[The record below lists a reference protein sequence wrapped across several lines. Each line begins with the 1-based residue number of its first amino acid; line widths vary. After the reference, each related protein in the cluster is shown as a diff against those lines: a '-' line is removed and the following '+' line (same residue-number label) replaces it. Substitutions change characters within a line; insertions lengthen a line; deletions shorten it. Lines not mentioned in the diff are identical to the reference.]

1 MKKST
6 KITIIVSV
14 ALLVCIAFSLSIF
27 ASFAKHISKSSE
39 SFSEVNRHNSPSAEF
54 QGAVETYAASDEYY
68 EDGYF
73 SEAYVEEDYMDLECE
88 NGFMDNAPEDTNNLG
103 RMLIRTYTCSLETT
117 DFQSVISSID
127 DQVKANGGYYESSNI
142 TGTGTNNDFRRAYMT
157 IRVPADKLND
167 IIDELPTYA
176 TIISSSESCED
187 VTLSYADTEA
197 RIESLRIEQE
207 TLNTLLS
214 EATDLD
220 TIIILQ
226 NELTNVRYQIE
237 SYESQLRALGNL
249 VEYATLNVTVS
260 EVIEETPIVEIE
272 EIREKTFNEKIK
284 EAFNDAINDIKED
297 SMQNAIN
304 FAGFLPSLI
313 VFLITVLVIGIVIT
327 IIVKIIV
334 HSSKKKAAKKAQKEA
349 EEKK

>member
-14 ALLVCIAFSLSIF
+14 AIIICIAFSLSII
-27 ASFAKHISKSSE
+27 ASFARHLSNSKDSYSQIERHSE
-39 SFSEVNRHNSPSAEF
+39 SPAMNA
-54 QGAVETYAASDEYY
+54 GAVETYAACDEYY
-68 EDGYF
+68 PDEYI
-73 SEAYVEEDYMDLECE
+73 EPEYEYMDLECDD
-88 NGFMDNAPEDTNNLG
+88 GFMENAPEDTNNLG

-117 DFQSVISSID
+117 NFQEVIANID
-127 DQVKANGGYYESSNI
+127 NQVKDNGGYYENSNI

-157 IRVPADKLND
+157 IRVPADKLNSIID
-167 IIDELPTYA
+167 IIPEYA
-176 TIISSSESCED
+176 TVISSSESCED

-207 TLNTLLS
+207 TLNNLLS
-214 EATDLD
+214 EATDLE

-226 NELTNVRYQIE
+226 NELTTVRYQIE
-237 SYESQLRALGNL
+237 SYESQLRTLGNL
-249 VEYATLNVTVS
+249 VEYATLNITVS

-272 EIREKTFNEKIK
+272 EIREKTFNEKMQ

-304 FAGFLPSLI
+304 FAGFLPSLL

-334 HSSKKKAAKKAQKEA
+334 HSSKKEAAKKAQKEA